1 MRINRAKV
9 SSTETFFK
17 VLLEKWKTGGRNR
30 YTRSTCPSHGRH
42 LEQGGETNVSSRTFA
57 IVRFARKEFCS
68 TRGSIV
74 FTFILESFFLQL
86 RSIFGNEKKS
96 DLRRRNG
103 YEGRKKAISFFYD
116 IRTREIYKRVILI
129 LKFVKKRKKETK
141 KKEMTSKRNGRNQR
155 W

>member
-1 MRINRAKV
+1 MEEIVIRVQRA
-9 SSTETFFK
+9 
-17 VLLEKWKTGGRNR
+17 
-30 YTRSTCPSHGRH
+30 RH
-42 LEQGGETNVSSRTFA
+42 TDAILNKGGETNVSSRTFA

-116 IRTREIYKRVILI
+116 IRTREIYKRLILI

-155 W
+155 